1 LASLWASPASPA
13 ESPAE
18 AAYVRAGRLAL
29 AGRVVEAQAAL
40 REVLRLD
47 PAHPRAPERLRELYG
62 QGLTAAQTIAA
73 LEAEVQANPTD
84 SVSRN
89 LLGVLYGRERRW
101 DEALAVFRA
110 ALAAEPRAADAQA
123 NVGWVYLEVQRSPDA
138 LSAFEAAL
146 RLQPRLARAH
156 AGYGAAV
163 AEARGDFGAALA
175 SYRQALLL
183 EHSQRLVVEFAGQQ
197 PLHRRPERSATQVA
211 PVVGIRQHQ
220 VVRGITLRN
229 RPIRGHPDWHH
240 RHALGKPR
248 QVGRL
253 AFATDHGAGGPMWV
267 IGNQVR
273 GGLVGNLPS
282 MTTPSNGNLRVDTD
296 FRTVW
301 QAIINEWLG
310 GDAGQILPKGPFA
323 GVTRQGAA
331 SQLLK

>member
-1 LASLWASPASPA
+1 MRRPPYRPLGRGLCPVLLLTLLWASPASPA

-18 AAYVRAGRLAL
+18 AAYVRAERLAR
-29 AGRVVEAQAAL
+29 AGRIVEAQAAF

-62 QGLTAAQTIAA
+62 QGLTAAQAIAA

-84 SVSRN
+84 PIPRS

-123 NVGWVYLEVQRSPDA
+123 NVGWIYLEVQRSTDA
-138 LSAFEAAL
+138 LHAFEAAL

-183 EHSQRLVVEFAGQQ
+183 DPGNAAYLNDLGWLAYKMGRVEEAVRA
-197 PLHRRPERSATQVA
+197 L
-211 PVVGIRQHQ
+211 RQ
-220 VVRGITLRN
+220 
-229 RPIRGHPDWHH
+229 
-240 RHALGKPR
+240 
-248 QVGRL
+248 
-253 AFATDHGAGGPMWV
+253 
-267 IGNQVR
+267 
-273 GGLVGNLPS
+273 
-282 MTTPSNGNLRVDTD
+282 
-296 FRTVW
+296 
-301 QAIINEWLG
+301 
-310 GDAGQILPKGPFA
+310 
-323 GVTRQGAA
+323 
-331 SQLLK
+331 